1 MGERVSE
8 SSAAIRARLAH
19 PVIDVDGHTMESMAV
34 LEPYLR
40 QEGIDL
46 ESPSLRRLLPATF
59 GPQGSWYEESP
70 SERAAKR
77 TARPPWW
84 GAPARNT
91 RDLATAL
98 CPALMYERLDEFGI
112 DVSVTYPSLGLIFMH
127 YVDEQE
133 RRGACRALNRANA
146 DAFAKLGDRMVPVA
160 AIPMYTPDEAIADLE
175 YAVRELG
182 FKAVLLAGYVQ
193 RPVAV
198 VADRDPE
205 LARYAQWIDMY
216 GIDSAY
222 DYDPV
227 WAKCQDLGVG
237 VSFHSGSIGWG
248 SRASISNYMYNHL
261 GHLAEGQHALAKALF
276 MGGVT
281 RRFPD
286 LPFGFLEGGAA
297 WGVALYSD
305 IVGHWEKRNRRALDH
320 LDPKG
325 VDQELLSELLA
336 QYGSAAST
344 NSSTRPAARAAERTE
359 DLDEWAACEIE
370 DEHDIHDLF
379 VRSFFFGCE
388 ADDPLTASAFNT
400 KLNPGGARLQAMFG
414 SDLSH
419 WDVPDMTEVLEEA
432 WEMVDHE
439 WIDERDF
446 RDFVFT
452 NPVEFF
458 TRQNPAFFDGTVV
471 EADVSAYLAD
481 AGPKSGPSRSGGG

>member
-1 MGERVSE
+1 LSE
-8 SSAAIRARLAH
+8 SSAEIRRRLPH
-19 PVIDVDGHTMESMAV
+19 PVIDVDGHTMESLVA

-40 QEGIDL
+40 EEGVDP
-46 ESPSLRRLLPATF
+46 ESPTIRRLLPGIF
-59 GPQGSWYEESP
+59 GPPSSWYEQSFD
-70 SERAAKR
+70 ERARRR
-77 TARPPWW
+77 TSRPPWW
-84 GAPARNT
+84 GAPASNT

-98 CPALMYERLDEFGI
+98 CPKLMHDRLDEFGI
-112 DVSVTYPSLGLIFMH
+112 DVTVTYPSLGLIFMH
-127 YVDEQE
+127 YLDERE

-146 DAFAKLGDRMVPVA
+146 DAFAGIGARMVPVA
-160 AIPMYTPDEAIADLE
+160 AVPMYTPAEACEELE
-175 YAVRELG
+175 YAVGELG

-193 RPVAV
+193 RPVAA

-205 LARYAQWIDMY
+205 VLQYAQWIDMY

-227 WAKCQDLGVG
+227 WAKCTELGVG

-248 SRASISNYMYNHL
+248 SRVSISNYMYNHL
-261 GHLAEGQHALAKALF
+261 GHLAEGQHALAKSLF

-286 LPFGFLEGGAA
+286 LPFGFLEGGVA

-305 IVGHWEKRNRRALDH
+305 IVGHWEKRNRDALH
-320 LDPKG
+320 RLDPTG
-325 VDQELLSELLA
+325 VDQALLGDLLGR
-336 QYGSAAST
+336 YGSTAGTS
-344 NSSTRPAARAAERTE
+344 SSTRPAARAEE
-359 DLDEWAACEIE
+359 DPATLDEWAACGIE
-370 DEHDIHDLF
+370 TADDIRDRF

-388 ADDPLTASAFNT
+388 ADDPLTASAFNA
-400 KLNPGGARLQAMFG
+400 KLNPGGARLHAMFG

-432 WEMVDHE
+432 WEMVEHE
-439 WIDERDF
+439 WISEEDF

-458 TRQNPAFFDGTVV
+458 TRQNPAFFAGTVV
-471 EADVSAYLAD
+471 EDDVAALVAT
-481 AGPKSGPSRSGGG
+481 RSS

>member
-1 MGERVSE
+1 
-8 SSAAIRARLAH
+8 
-19 PVIDVDGHTMESMAV
+19 MESMAV
-34 LEPYLR
+34 LDPYLR
-40 QEGIDL
+40 QEGVDL
-46 ESPSLRRLLPATF
+46 DSPSLRRLLPAVF
-59 GPQGSWYEESP
+59 GPQGSWYDESP
-70 SERAAKR
+70 VERAERR
-77 TARPPWW
+77 TSRPPWW

-98 CPALMYERLDEFGI
+98 CPQLMYERLDEFGI
-112 DVSVTYPSLGLIFMH
+112 DISVTYPSLGLIFMH
-127 YVDEQE
+127 YVDERE

-160 AIPMYTPDEAIADLE
+160 AIPMHTPDEAIADLE

-193 RPVAV
+193 RPVAAI
-198 VADRDPE
+198 ADRDPD
-205 LARYAQWIDMY
+205 LVQYAQWIDMY

-227 WAKCQDLGVG
+227 WAKCQELGVG

-248 SRASISNYMYNHL
+248 SRVSISNYMYNHL
-261 GHLAEGQHALAKALF
+261 GHLAEGQHALAKSLF

-325 VDQELLSELLA
+325 VDQELLGELLA

-344 NSSTRPAARAAERTE
+344 NSSTRPAARATSAI
-359 DLDEWAACEIE
+359 AAS
-370 DEHDIHDLF
+370 
-379 VRSFFFGCE
+379 VR
-388 ADDPLTASAFNT
+388 
-400 KLNPGGARLQAMFG
+400 R
-414 SDLSH
+414 
-419 WDVPDMTEVLEEA
+419 
-432 WEMVDHE
+432 
-439 WIDERDF
+439 
-446 RDFVFT
+446 
-452 NPVEFF
+452 
-458 TRQNPAFFDGTVV
+458 
-471 EADVSAYLAD
+471 
-481 AGPKSGPSRSGGG
+481 

>member
-1 MGERVSE
+1 MGE
-8 SSAAIRARLAH
+8 SSAAIRARLLH
-19 PVIDVDGHTMESMAV
+19 PVIDVDGHTMESLAV

-40 QEGIDL
+40 QEGFDTS
-46 ESPSLRRLLPATF
+46 SPTLTRLLPGIF
-59 GPQGSWYEESP
+59 GPPGSWYEQSP
-70 SERAAKR
+70 EERAARR
-77 TARPPWW
+77 TSRPPWW

-98 CPALMYERLDEFGI
+98 CPQLMYERLDEFGI

-127 YVDEQE
+127 YTDERE

-146 DAFAKLGDRMVPVA
+146 DLFEKLTDRMVPVA
-160 AIPMYTPDEAIADLE
+160 AIPMYTPDEAITDLE

-193 RPVAV
+193 RPVAAI
-198 VADRDPE
+198 ADRDRE
-205 LARYAQWIDMY
+205 LVQYAQWIDMY

-227 WAKCQDLGVG
+227 WAKCEELGVG

-248 SRASISNYMYNHL
+248 SRLSISNYMYNHL
-261 GHLAEGQHALAKALF
+261 GHLAEGQHALAKSLF

-286 LPFGFLEGGAA
+286 LPFSFLEGGAA

-305 IVGHWEKRNRRALDH
+305 IVGHWQKRNRNALAH

-325 VDQELLSELLA
+325 VDQALLGELLA
-336 QYGSAAST
+336 KYNSAAST
-344 NSSTRPAARAAERTE
+344 NSSTRPAARAQE
-359 DLDEWAACEIE
+359 DPATLDEWAACGIE
-370 DEHDIHDLF
+370 NEDDIHDRF

-388 ADDPLTASAFNT
+388 ADDPLTASAFNA

-419 WDVPDMTEVLEEA
+419 WDVPDMTGVLEEA
-432 WEMVDHE
+432 WEMVEHE
-439 WIDERDF
+439 WITEADF
-446 RDFVFT
+446 RDFVYT

-458 TRQNPAFFDGTVV
+458 TRQNPTFFDGTPV
-471 EADVSAYLAD
+471 EADVAGLLA
-481 AGPKSGPSRSGGG
+481 SRSA